1 MNRLKCTFLFF
12 VITISAA
19 YPQVYTDYIG
29 AGHYN
34 GITATASSHSGL
46 SSPDKTLN
54 GSGLDARLMDASRFM
69 AQATFGADME
79 LIEEV
84 AEMGYE
90 NWINQQYTLPPSY
103 ILPKLNEI
111 WNEILF
117 ASGDPELFGPW
128 AVHFNYAW
136 WQTNMTNQD
145 LLRHRIAYALSQILV
160 ISINSDL
167 RDWGE
172 ALSSYYDVLLQH
184 AFGNY
189 KDLLMAV
196 SLHPSMGYYLSHLN
210 NPKEDPDNNIR
221 PDENYAREIMQ
232 LFTIGLYMLN
242 QDGSRILDNN
252 GNPVP
257 TYTQEDI
264 RQVAKVFTGLGG
276 GALEDW
282 VTWANAPYFGANIY
296 VIDKTVP
303 MIMFPAFHDNG
314 PKNFMGFSIPAGQS
328 GMTDI
333 QQTVD
338 FLFNHPNTPPF
349 VAYRLIQRL
358 VKSNPSPGYVSRVA
372 GAFINNGQ
380 GVRGD
385 MKAVIKAILLDP
397 EARNGQYMDDET
409 TGKMREPM
417 LRYVHI
423 CRSLPTGSDRNRYW
437 NSAYEYLDLTKQHV
451 LASPTVF
458 NFYNPDHQPAGD
470 IADAGLV
477 APEFKL
483 HNTAT
488 SVGYINAANAWAIW
502 NYLMYSWEGS
512 EGNPD
517 AAYLLT
523 NELEGIFS
531 PVGPPTPNDPVK
543 TELLINELD
552 KVLTH
557 GQLTDETRNILRNR
571 LNTIYWPWNND
582 WIWWRVRMAIYLI
595 MISPDYVI
603 TK

>member
-1 MNRLKCTFLFF
+1 MKHLNCSIIFCIFLA
-12 VITISAA
+12 INGYCQS
-19 YPQVYTDYIG
+19 YTDYVG
-29 AGHYN
+29 AGHAN
-34 GITATASSHSGL
+34 GITVTASSHSGL
-46 SSPDKTLN
+46 STPDKTIN
-54 GSGLDARLMDASRFM
+54 GSGLDARMMDASRFLG
-69 AQATFGADME
+69 QATFGADMD

-84 AEMGYE
+84 AQLGYE
-90 NWINQQYTLPPSY
+90 NWINQQFNLVPSY
-103 ILPKLNEI
+103 ILPKMDEI
-111 WNEILF
+111 WQEILS
-117 ASGDPELFGPW
+117 ASDDPDLFGPW

-136 WQTNMTNQD
+136 WQQNMTNQD
-145 LLRHRIAYALSQILV
+145 LLRQRMAYALSQILV

-172 ALSSYYDVLLQH
+172 CLSSYYDVLLTH
-184 AFGNY
+184 SFGNY

-196 SLHPSMGYYLSHLN
+196 TLHPSMGYYLSHLN
-210 NPKEDPDNNIR
+210 NPKEDPEENIR

-242 QDGSRILDNN
+242 QDGSRILDSN
-252 GNPVP
+252 GNPIP

-282 VTWANAPYFGANIY
+282 VSWTSNPYFGANIY

-303 MIMFPAFHDNG
+303 MVMFQNFHDTG
-314 PKNFMGFSIPAGQS
+314 PKSFMGFNIPAGQG

-349 VAYRLIQRL
+349 VSYRLIQRL
-358 VKSNPSPGYVSRVA
+358 VKSNPSPAYVSRVA
-372 GAFINNGQ
+372 AAFINNGQ

-397 EARNGQYMDDET
+397 EARNASYMDDET
-409 TGKMREPM
+409 TGKMREPL
-417 LRYVHI
+417 LRYLHI
-423 CRSLPTGSDRNRYW
+423 CRALPTGSDRNRYW
-437 NSAYEYLDLTKQHV
+437 NSAYEYLNLTKQHV

-458 NFYNPDHQPAGD
+458 NFYNPDHEPAGD

-483 HNTAT
+483 HNTSTA
-488 SVGYINAANAWAIW
+488 VGYINAANAWAIW

-512 EGNPD
+512 QENPD
-517 AAYLLT
+517 AAFLLT
-523 NELEGIFS
+523 NELEGIFN
-531 PVGPPTPNDPVK
+531 PVGPPTPNDQQK
-543 TELLINELD
+543 TEILINTLD
-552 KVLTH
+552 KLLTH
-557 GQLTDETRNILRNR
+557 GQLTDETRSILRTR
-571 LNTIYWPWNND
+571 LNQLHWSWDNE

-595 MISPDYVI
+595 VISPDYVI